1 MTIEDFRK
9 EVKHLAET
17 MAADGVLVHRV
28 MITPSEEYQDGGVTV
43 RLAYE
48 EITGEKVEE

>member
-9 EVKHLAET
+9 EVKHLAEQ

-28 MITPSEEYQDGGVTV
+28 MITPSDEYTDDGVTV

-48 EITGEKVEE
+48 EVTGDKVEE

>member
-1 MTIEDFRK
+1 MTIEEFRK

-28 MITPSEEYQDGGVTV
+28 MITPGDDYQADGVTV

-48 EITGEKVEE
+48 EITGDKVEE

>member
-1 MTIEDFRK
+1 MTIEDFRN
-9 EVKHLAET
+9 EIKHLAET

-28 MITPSEEYQDGGVTV
+28 MITPSDEYQAGGVTV

-48 EITGEKVEE
+48 EIAGDKVEE

>member
-9 EVKHLAET
+9 EIKHLAEK

-28 MITPSEEYQDGGVTV
+28 MITPSDEYQDGGVTV

-48 EITGEKVEE
+48 EVTGDKVEE